1 MVIGFEAKRTVAS
14 NWDCPLLKRLASVE
28 DIKAMLCDIEGL
40 PQHQINGQANY
51 DLDDVLELV
60 LQRCS
65 RWCKVAFDAL
75 ASVWERETEE
85 IEIEGGA
92 PTRLLGPEAF
102 ASIAR
107 SICGVR
113 DASEIERKWV
123 SLKLHLGYEP
133 KDPGIDHPVLF
144 AAGCVQVG
152 LIPMPLS

>member
-60 LQRCS
+60 LQRCA
-65 RWCKVAFDAL
+65 RWCKVAFDSL

-107 SICGVR
+107 SICGR
-113 DASEIERKWV
+113 FACI
-123 SLKLHLGYEP
+123 
-133 KDPGIDHPVLF
+133 LF
-144 AAGCVQVG
+144 
-152 LIPMPLS
+152 S